1 MGKQCLHRKGKGMHK
16 NAKEVLPYCPVCHKE
31 CEEVYR
37 DRETHDIIGCDVCVS
52 CVDAWNAPECFEGA
66 GT

>member
-1 MGKQCLHRKGKGMHK
+1 MYK
-16 NAKEVLPYCPVCHKE
+16 NTKEVLPYCPVCHKE